1 MVIKIQFFGG
11 FAGIS
16 GIIFWSKCQM
26 MMVCVAA
33 EPSSMSLE
41 SWELK
46 SNADRPQ
53 YALGLIEYTSY

>member
-1 MVIKIQFFGG
+1 
-11 FAGIS
+11 
-16 GIIFWSKCQM
+16 M

>member
-1 MVIKIQFFGG
+1 
-11 FAGIS
+11 
-16 GIIFWSKCQM
+16 M

-53 YALGLIEYTSY
+53 YALVGLIEYTSY